1 MPAKV
6 YAWIDSQGQRLKQL
20 SEEHNYLNVLRGAL
34 CALTSFD
41 ALLVNALCCPVDII
55 DID

>member
-6 YAWIDSQGQRLKQL
+6 CAWIDSQGQHWKQL
-20 SEEHNYLNVLRGAL
+20 SKEHNYLNVLRGAL
-34 CALTSFD
+34 CALTCFD